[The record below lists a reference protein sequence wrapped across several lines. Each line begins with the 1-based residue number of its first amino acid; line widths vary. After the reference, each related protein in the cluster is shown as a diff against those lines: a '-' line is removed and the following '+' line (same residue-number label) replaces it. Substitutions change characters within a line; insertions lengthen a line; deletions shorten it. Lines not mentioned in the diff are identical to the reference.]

1 MDKTKLE
8 GVGFPQGLAFS
19 NKGNKK
25 PQTGGAKPI
34 KIINRSIRIVN
45 LNLLKKSKQIN
56 FLQITIKNI

>member
-25 PQTGGAKPI
+25 PQTGGAKSL
-34 KIINRSIRIVN
+34 KIINRSLRIVN
-45 LNLLKKSKQIN
+45 LNLLKKSK
-56 FLQITIKNI
+56 